1 MSGSR
6 KWNQIN
12 RIVIKVG
19 TSTLTNPNGELN
31 FEHIKNLLR
40 ELSYWHDQGKDI
52 ILVSSGA
59 VAVGA
64 HRMRFSQVPRT
75 MPEKQAL
82 AAIGQGELINLYEE
96 MFAEYQK
103 VIAQVLLTRGDF
115 DHRLS
120 YLNATNALLAILN
133 LNVIPIINENDTVST
148 VEIKFGDNDTLSA
161 MVASMLNADMLIV
174 LSDVDG
180 LYDCDPRLNKDAR
193 LLTEVENITA
203 EMENNSLNRGSS
215 FSSGGMFTKLKAAR
229 ICMSYGAPMIIANNA
244 TENII
249 SRLLNGEILGTLF
262 IPRCEKMQARKKWIA
277 FGRLPQGAVVVDAG
291 AESALTNGGKSLLPS
306 GIIKVT
312 GDFDRGAVVSVE
324 NAQGHEIARGI
335 TNYSSHETKLIAGSQ
350 SGDIE
355 KILSEKDYDEVI
367 HRNNLWVEKS

>member
-1 MSGSR
+1 MSNSR
-6 KWNQIN
+6 KWDQIN
-12 RIVIKVG
+12 RIVIKIG

-40 ELSYWHDQGKDI
+40 EISYWHNQGKEI

-64 HRMRFSQVPRT
+64 HRMNFSQVPKT

-133 LNVIPIINENDTVST
+133 LNVIPIINENDTIST

-161 MVASMLNADMLIV
+161 MVAAMLNADMLII

-180 LYDCDPRLNKDAR
+180 LYDCDPRVNKNAQ
-193 LLTEVENITA
+193 LFTEITNITS
-203 EMENNSLNRGSS
+203 EMENSSLNRGSS

-229 ICMSYGAPMIIANNA
+229 ICMSYGAHMIIANNA
-244 TENII
+244 VENII
-249 SRLLNGEILGTLF
+249 SRLLNGETLGTLF
-262 IPRCEKMQARKKWIA
+262 IPRYEKMQARKKWIA
-277 FGRLPQGAVVVDAG
+277 FGRLAQGTIVVDAG
-291 AESALTNGGKSLLPS
+291 AEAALANNGKSLLPS
-306 GIIKVT
+306 GIIKVI
-312 GDFDRGAVVSVE
+312 GAFDRGALVAVE
-324 NAQGHEIARGI
+324 NAQGYEIARGI
-335 TNYSSHETKLIAGSQ
+335 TNYSSHETGLIAGCHS
-350 SGDIE
+350 SDIE
-355 KILSEKDYDEVI
+355 KILHEKDYDEVI